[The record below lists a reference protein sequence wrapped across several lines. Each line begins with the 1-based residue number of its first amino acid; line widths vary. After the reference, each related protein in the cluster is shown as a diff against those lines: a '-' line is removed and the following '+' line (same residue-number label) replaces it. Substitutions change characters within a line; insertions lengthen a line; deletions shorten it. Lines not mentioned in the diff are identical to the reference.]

1 MKEATCFGS
10 IPYTIIWE
18 TLLYYGCDPVFVN
31 LLRHLYTNM
40 SRCFRYA
47 GCLGSFWTATN
58 GLLQGDPLSVVISN
72 CVPCPLLTKLSDI
85 PGLSVYT
92 FADDLT
98 VVSSSWDVLSLAF
111 DVLKLFCDTTDLV
124 LNLSKCQLWNKGVPA
139 GVYPTDFDQFSFR
152 FFPFL
157 LGSPIDIGVPY
168 AQSLQKRDDTTL
180 ARAKKIAKL
189 PLP

>member
-1 MKEATCFGS
+1 MKEATCFDS
-10 IPYTIIWE
+10 IPYTVIWV

-40 SRCFRYA
+40 SRCFRHA

-58 GLLQGDPLSVVISN
+58 GLLQGDPLSVVILN
-72 CVPCPLLTKLSDI
+72 CVLCPLLTKLSDI
-85 PGLSVYT
+85 PGLSVYA

-124 LNLSKCQLWNKGVPA
+124 LNLSKCQLWNKGVPG
-139 GVYPTDFDQFSFR
+139 GVYPTDFDQFSFS

-168 AQSLQKRDDTTL
+168 AQSLQKHDDTTL